1 MKYVMGLLLEE
12 LTRDEVRAI
21 AADTLVILPVGATE
35 QHGPHLP
42 VGVDFYTVTH
52 IARAAAAPATSDIP
66 VLVAPTLPFGSS
78 HHHLPFGGTLSLST
92 ETYYRVLVDLIESLI
107 AGGFRRIFLLNGHGG
122 NHELIQLAARDMALK
137 HPVHVA
143 AASYWTIASTALGE
157 AQATPTTEL
166 PGHSGAFETS
176 LMLALRPELV
186 REPRPQRS
194 ALPDFDVHSSASY
207 RAELHGAWQRIAG
220 YTDSP
225 DQARVEHGVRYL
237 HVIVDEVARA
247 FVDFYR
253 LAAAADASNRTASTT
268 AAPPLPESSSHPPHT
283 QGRDA

>member
-1 MKYVMGLLLEE
+1 MMGLLLEE

-35 QHGPHLP
+35 QHGSHLP
-42 VGVDFYTVTH
+42 VGVDSFTVTH
-52 IARAAAAPATSDIP
+52 IARAGAASATSDIP

-92 ETYYRVLVDLIESLI
+92 ETYYRVLVDLLESLI

-122 NHELIQLAARDMALK
+122 NNELIQLAARDMALK

-143 AASYWTIASTALGE
+143 AASYWTIASNALAE

-186 REPRPQRS
+186 REPRPHRS
-194 ALPDFDVHSSASY
+194 DLPDFDVRSSTTY
-207 RAELHGAWQRIAG
+207 RAELHGAWQHIAG

-237 HVIVDEVARA
+237 EVIVGEVARA

-253 LAAAADASNRTASTT
+253 RAAAADQSNRVASAT
-268 AAPPLPESSSHPPHT
+268 AAQPAT
-283 QGRDA
+283 